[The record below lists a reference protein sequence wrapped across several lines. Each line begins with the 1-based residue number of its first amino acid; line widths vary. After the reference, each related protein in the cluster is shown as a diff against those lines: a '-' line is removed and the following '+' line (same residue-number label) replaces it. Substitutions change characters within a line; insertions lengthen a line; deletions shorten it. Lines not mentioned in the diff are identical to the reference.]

1 MTKAERTMDGEAAA
15 RQSSAAARFYARN
28 ALDDLCRMLGIDRN
42 KADWRVELAPFAPVL
57 AAMII
62 AAARDFHTA
71 TGAGLVE
78 GTLAN
83 RQLTD

>member
-1 MTKAERTMDGEAAA
+1 MDGEAAA
-15 RQSSAAARFYARN
+15 RQSSTTARFYARN
-28 ALDDLCRMLGIDRN
+28 ALDDLCMMLGI
-42 KADWRVELAPFAPVL
+42 KAGWRAELAPFAPVL

>member
-1 MTKAERTMDGEAAA
+1 MDGEAAA
-15 RQSSAAARFYARN
+15 RQSSATARFYARN
-28 ALDDLCRMLGIDRN
+28 ALDDLCMMLGIDRN
-42 KADWRVELAPFAPVL
+42 KSGWRAELAPFAPVL

-71 TGAGLVE
+71 TGAVLVE

>member
-1 MTKAERTMDGEAAA
+1 MDGEAVA
-15 RQSSAAARFYARN
+15 RQSSATARFYARN
-28 ALDDLCRMLGIDRN
+28 ALDDLCMMLGIDRN
-42 KADWRVELAPFAPVL
+42 KAGWRAEIAPFAPVL
-57 AAMII
+57 AAMTI

-71 TGAGLVE
+71 TSDTLVE